1 MAFSEAADV
10 VQTGFDNVGPEALSN
25 LFGELF
31 GASVAV
37 AALHGLVNAFLVY
50 KGAKAADRFLA
61 DTVEQTAVST
71 GAIAAGLSLELVLN
85 QISMIGG
92 PPTYALV
99 FCTSMAT
106 RAVLKRVA
114 RRQDYVSWL
123 RVQNAHLASLNNQI
137 AATT

>member
-1 MAFSEAADV
+1 M
-10 VQTGFDNVGPEALSN
+10 
-25 LFGELF
+25 F

-37 AALHGLVNAFLVY
+37 AALHDLVNAFLIY

-61 DTVEQTAVST
+61 DTVEQTAIST

-85 QISMIGG
+85 QISLIGG

-99 FCTSMAT
+99 FCTSVAT
-106 RAVLKRVA
+106 RGILRRVA

-123 RVQNAHLASLNNQI
+123 RAQNTHLGSLNNQM